1 MEQPPASTVAA
12 GGSAK
17 ADQPGSMRVRSVVVL
32 TTAVLTFIPF
42 WQAAA
47 VVLCDFGS
55 SAFYAGGIAYQAF
68 GPAFPWYVL
77 AVMLFAGAMLCIYL
91 ESSLMFVR
99 GGVYRVVK
107 EGMGDTMA
115 KVSVSSLMFDY
126 CLTGPISGVSAGYYL
141 AGFLNS
147 LFTHFHVPMQLPA
160 SAVAVVF
167 ALFVTA
173 FFWRQNIRGVDESS
187 ETSAKIIGFNTLVAV
202 VLLAWA
208 GFTLAGKPWQWPTA
222 SLHFNDES
230 LGWAKQLEFLKP
242 LGLIGIIMAF
252 GHSVLALSGLETMAQ
267 VYREMEAPKILNL
280 KKSALSIFI
289 YALIFTGFLTFMS
302 ALIIPE
308 SAISNY
314 KDNLLSGLAMNLAGP
329 NWARLLMQAAVV
341 LAGVFILSG
350 AVNTSMVGSNGVLNR
365 VAEDGILADWF
376 RGLHPR
382 FGTTHRII
390 NMVAVV
396 QVAIILLCRGDV
408 YLLGEAYAF
417 GVLWS
422 FVLMTMSVMI
432 LRFKETEDREWLFP
446 FNLKWKQYYL
456 PVGMS
461 VIFVVL
467 LTVAMMNLV
476 TKKISTISGIG
487 FTIVFFLIFHIS
499 EKLNAKKSAQI
510 EADGH
515 EEKIN
520 TRHAYELPDALKGLV
535 KPNRV
540 LVAVRNPNNLIH
552 LRQVLEKIDDDDT
565 DVLVIHSKVARGFRL
580 AGETTELGKEE
591 TQIFTKVI
599 LEAEQ
604 HGKTVVPLFVLSN
617 DPFYA
622 IAQFALVSGA
632 GQVVM
637 GISGTADPVAQLER
651 LVMAWGA
658 IKGSREVATPVLARV
673 IWEDK
678 ELSFELA

>member
-1 MEQPPASTVAA
+1 
-12 GGSAK
+12 
-17 ADQPGSMRVRSVVVL
+17 MRVRSVVVL

-115 KVSVSSLMFDY
+115 KISVSSLMFDY
-126 CLTGPISGVSAGYYL
+126 ALTGPISGVSAGCYL
-141 AGFLNS
+141 AGLLNS
-147 LFTHFHVPMQLPA
+147 VSAYFSFGVSVPPA
-160 SAVAVVF
+160 GFSVMF
-167 ALFVTA
+167 ALLVTW

-187 ETSAKIIGFNTLVAV
+187 ETSAKIVGFNTVVAIALLV
-202 VLLAWA
+202 WA
-208 GFTLAGKPWQWPTA
+208 GITLSGRHWQWP
-222 SLHFNDES
+222 SMELHFNDES
-230 LGWAKQLEFLKP
+230 LGWAKQIDWLKP
-242 LGLIGIIMAF
+242 IGFIGIIMAF
-252 GHSVLALSGLETMAQ
+252 GHSVLALSGLETLAQ
-267 VYREMEAPKILNL
+267 VYREMEAPKMQNL
-280 KKSALSIFI
+280 KKTALSIFV
-289 YALIFTGFLTFMS
+289 YALIFTGVLTFIS
-302 ALIIPE
+302 AVLIPE
-308 SAISNY
+308 NTLVEY
-314 KDNLLSGLAMNLAGP
+314 KDNLLAGLAMSLAGP
-329 NWARLLMQAAVV
+329 EWARLLMQAAVV
-341 LAGVFILSG
+341 LAGTVILAG
-350 AVNTSMVGSNGVLNR
+350 AVNTSMVGANGVLNR

-376 RGLHPR
+376 RVLHPR
-382 FGTTHRII
+382 YGTTRRII
-390 NMVAVV
+390 NLIALV
-396 QVAIILLCRGDV
+396 QAAIIILCRGDV

-422 FVLMTMSVMI
+422 FVLMTLSVGI

-446 FNLKWKQYYL
+446 FNVKWKQYHL
-456 PVGMS
+456 PAGMT
-461 VIFVVL
+461 VIFATLLVVA
-467 LTVAMMNLV
+467 VMNLV
-476 TKKISTISGIG
+476 TKKISTISGIA
-487 FTIVFFLIFHIS
+487 FTAVFFLIFHIS
-499 EKLNAKKSAQI
+499 EKLNARKAAQI

-520 TRHAYELPDALKGLV
+520 TRHAYHLPDALQGLE
-535 KPNRV
+535 KPNRI

-552 LRQVLEKIDDDDT
+552 LRQVLEKVNDDDT
-565 DVLVIHSKVARGFRL
+565 DVLVIHSKVAKGYRL
-580 AGETTELGKEE
+580 AGESGELGKEE
-591 TQIFTKVI
+591 SLLFTKII

-604 HGKTVVPLFVLSN
+604 HGKTIVPLFVLSN

-622 IAQFALVSGA
+622 IAQFALASKA

-658 IKGSREVATPVLARV
+658 IKGANEVEQPVLARV

-678 ELSFELA
+678 ELTFELA